1 MAYYGITSRADLI
14 DIATISTGCSQLEV
28 AAEKFVKCAEL
39 VDSAASICDSS
50 ALSVEKT
57 TMQPQLQADAEFI
70 RSLQNV
76 VSSFATA
83 IRSASSQVYAAQ
95 EAELAAYLE
104 EQRKLA
110 EQQSANTN

>member
-1 MAYYGITSRADLI
+1 MAYYGITSRSELI

-28 AAEKFVKCAEL
+28 AAEKFIKCADL
-39 VDSAASICDSS
+39 VDSAANICDSS
-50 ALSVEKT
+50 ALSVENT
-57 TMQPQLQADAEFI
+57 TMQPQLQADSEFI

-76 VSSFATA
+76 VSGFSTA

-110 EQQSANTN
+110 EQQAANTN